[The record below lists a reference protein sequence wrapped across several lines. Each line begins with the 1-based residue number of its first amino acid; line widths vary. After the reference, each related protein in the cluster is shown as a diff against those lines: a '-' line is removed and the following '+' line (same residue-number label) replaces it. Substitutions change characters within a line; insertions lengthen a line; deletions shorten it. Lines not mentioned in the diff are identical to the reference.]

1 MPVQNQTAPRK
12 PRTGAGKAAAA
23 RLTSARAG
31 LSELVNRAAFGKERV
46 VLTRH
51 GKPVGALVPIEDLD
65 LLQAL
70 EDRMDLDDARAALA
84 EAGRKGT
91 KPLRALLKEFE
102 E

>member
-1 MPVQNQTAPRK
+1 MFVRDPAFPRK
-12 PRTGAGKAAAA
+12 LRKGARKAAAA
-23 RLTSARAG
+23 QLTSARAG

-65 LLQAL
+65 LLQVL

-91 KPLRALLKEFE
+91 KPLRALLKELE
-102 E
+102 G